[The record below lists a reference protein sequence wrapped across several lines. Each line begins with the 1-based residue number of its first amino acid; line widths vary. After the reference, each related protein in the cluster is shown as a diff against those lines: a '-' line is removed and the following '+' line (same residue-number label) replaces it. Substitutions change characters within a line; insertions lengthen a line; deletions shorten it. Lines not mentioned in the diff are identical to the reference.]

1 MIVECSK
8 QCYTFYLFNKKGVTD
23 AKKSWNG
30 EWCKGSSNWKQV
42 SDGLKNQLQAND
54 QEDGKFYISFDE
66 FLKYFDT
73 LDIVHVNLNAMY
85 HPGKTNSNL
94 KWSTKQFN
102 GEWVAGK
109 NSGRNF

>member
-1 MIVECSK
+1 M
-8 QCYTFYLFNKKGVTD
+8 FKKGVTD

-66 FLKYFDT
+66 FFSIYIFSDTKTVTFDFEKVLTLKIIIDT
-73 LDIVHVNLNAMY
+73 LFLFFRLCTKVIVC
-85 HPGKTNSNL
+85 K
-94 KWSTKQFN
+94 
-102 GEWVAGK
+102 
-109 NSGRNF
+109 